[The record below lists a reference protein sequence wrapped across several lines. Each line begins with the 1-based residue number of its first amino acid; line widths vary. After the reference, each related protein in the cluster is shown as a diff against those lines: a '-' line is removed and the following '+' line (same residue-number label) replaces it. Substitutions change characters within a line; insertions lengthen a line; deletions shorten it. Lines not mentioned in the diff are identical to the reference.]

1 MVAGQ
6 RIARRQAWPNR
17 PGGHLMRRSS
27 IIMLIA
33 AVALGLIAVLFARTF
48 LNSGNDAGPK
58 TAAVRTVPTVVAASD
73 IKFGQKITPE
83 MVKVVDWPASTLPQ
97 GSFQRLEELTM
108 GAGRTA
114 MRPIVANE
122 ILTENSLATGA
133 NRLSTAQLLGPQMRA
148 VSVPV
153 NEVSG
158 VAGLIFPGDRV
169 DVFMT
174 RQPEE
179 AMPISE
185 LLVQG
190 ARVLAVGVD
199 MNVGKEKPEIVKSA
213 TIEVTPLQAQKIALA
228 VTVGQLNLAL
238 RHFSDESRVRLQTA
252 QVMDLNDGTITRLV
266 RKPNSGGS
274 GGGDAAPKGGGSG
287 GPPRIGPGVVVMRG
301 TTSTFESVIG
311 K

>member
-1 MVAGQ
+1 
-6 RIARRQAWPNR
+6 
-17 PGGHLMRRSS
+17 MRRSS

-33 AVALGLIAVLFARTF
+33 AVALGLVAVLFARTF
-48 LNSGNDAGPK
+48 LGGDDTGAGQSV
-58 TAAVRTVPTVVAASD
+58 AAVRTVPTVVAAAD
-73 IKFGQKITPE
+73 IKFGEKITPE
-83 MVKVVDWPASTLPQ
+83 KVKVVDWPANTLPQ
-97 GSFQRLEELTM
+97 GSFQRLDDLTM

-122 ILTENSLATGA
+122 ILTDKSLATGA
-133 NRLSTAQLLGPQMRA
+133 NRLSTAQLLNPQMRA
-148 VSVPV
+148 ISVPV

-179 AMPISE
+179 ALPYSE
-185 LLVQG
+185 LLAQG

-199 MNVGKEKPEIVKSA
+199 MNVGKDKPEIVKSA
-213 TIEVTPLQAQKIALA
+213 TIEVTPLQAQKISLA
-228 VTVGQLNLAL
+228 VTVGQVNLAL
-238 RHFSDESRVRLQTA
+238 RHFTDESRVRLQTA

-266 RKPNSGGS
+266 RKPNSN
-274 GGGDAAPKGGGSG
+274 AAAADTNAAAQGAGKGGVQR
-287 GPPRIGPGVVVMRG
+287 PVGPGVVVMRG
-301 TTSTFESVIG
+301 TESSFESVIG

>member
-1 MVAGQ
+1 
-6 RIARRQAWPNR
+6 
-17 PGGHLMRRSS
+17 MRRSS

-48 LNSGNDAGPK
+48 LNSPSETGSP
-58 TAAVRTVPTVVAASD
+58 TAAVRTVPTVVAAAD
-73 IKFGQKITPE
+73 IKFGEKIRPE
-83 MVKVVDWPASTLPQ
+83 MVKVVDWPANTLPQ
-97 GSFQRLEELTM
+97 GSFQRLDELTM

-148 VSVPV
+148 VSVPL

-158 VAGLIFPGDRV
+158 VGGLVFPGDRV

-174 RQPEE
+174 RQPDE
-179 AMPISE
+179 AMPYSE
-185 LLVQG
+185 LLAQG
-190 ARVLAVGVD
+190 ARVLAVGSD
-199 MNVGKEKPEIVKSA
+199 MNVGKDKPELVKTA
-213 TIEVTPLQAQKIALA
+213 TLEVTPLQAQKIALA
-228 VTVGQLNLAL
+228 ITVGSLNLAL
-238 RHFSDESRVRLQTA
+238 RHFSDESRTRLQTA

-266 RKPNSGGS
+266 RKPNSGGAAPSGPPAPS
-274 GGGDAAPKGGGSG
+274 GGNSGQAP
-287 GPPRIGPGVVVMRG
+287 IGPGVVVMRG
-301 TTSTFESVIG
+301 TSNGTTSNFESVIG

>member
-1 MVAGQ
+1 
-6 RIARRQAWPNR
+6 
-17 PGGHLMRRSS
+17 MRRSS

-33 AVALGLIAVLFARTF
+33 AVALGLVAVLFARTF
-48 LNSGNDAGPK
+48 LSSSADTGNPA
-58 TAAVRTVPTVVAASD
+58 AAVRTVPTVIASAD
-73 IKFGQKITPE
+73 ISFGEKITPE
-83 MVKVVDWPASTLPQ
+83 KVKVVDWPAGNLPQ
-97 GSFQRLEELTM
+97 GSFQRIEELTM
-108 GAGRTA
+108 GVGRTA

-122 ILTENSLATGA
+122 ILTEKSLATGA
-133 NRLSTAQLLGPQMRA
+133 NRLSTAQLLNPQMRA

-158 VAGLIFPGDRV
+158 VAGLIYPGDRV

-174 RQPEE
+174 RSPDE
-179 AMPISE
+179 ALPISE

-199 MNVGKEKPEIVKSA
+199 MNVGKDKPEVVKAA

-228 VTVGQLNLAL
+228 QTVGQLSLAL

-266 RKPNSGGS
+266 RKPNSGG
-274 GGGDAAPKGGGSG
+274 GGAAPAAGPAP
-287 GPPRIGPGVVVMRG
+287 GPPALGPGVVVMRG
-301 TTSTFESVIG
+301 TEAKFESVIG

>member
-1 MVAGQ
+1 
-6 RIARRQAWPNR
+6 
-17 PGGHLMRRSS
+17 MRRSS

-48 LNSGNDAGPK
+48 LGGADEAGPA
-58 TAAVRTVPTVVAASD
+58 TAAVRTVPTVIAAAD
-73 IKFGQKITPE
+73 IKFGEKITPE
-83 MVKVVDWPASTLPQ
+83 KVKVVDWPANTLPQ

-108 GAGRTA
+108 GVGRTA

-122 ILTENSLATGA
+122 ILTQNSLATGA
-133 NRLSTAQLLGPQMRA
+133 NRLSTAQLLNPQMRA

-158 VAGLIFPGDRV
+158 VAGLVFPGDRV

-179 AMPISE
+179 AMPYSE
-185 LLVQG
+185 LLAQG

-199 MNVGKEKPEIVKSA
+199 MNVGKDKPEIVKSA
-213 TIEVTPLQAQKIALA
+213 TLEVTPLQAQKIALA
-228 VTVGQLNLAL
+228 ITVGQVNLAL

-266 RKPNSGGS
+266 RKPNSN
-274 GGGDAAPKGGGSG
+274 AAADNGPAPQGAGKGGGQQR
-287 GPPRIGPGVVVMRG
+287 PAGPGVVVMRG
-301 TTSTFESVIG
+301 TESSFESVIG

>member
-1 MVAGQ
+1 
-6 RIARRQAWPNR
+6 
-17 PGGHLMRRSS
+17 MRRSS

-48 LNSGNDAGPK
+48 LGGGNENAGPAV
-58 TAAVRTVPTVVAASD
+58 AAVRTVPTVIAAAD
-73 IKFGQKITPE
+73 IKFGEKIKPE
-83 MVKVVDWPASTLPQ
+83 MVKVVDWPANSLPQ

-133 NRLSTAQLLGPQMRA
+133 NRLSTAQLLNPQMRA

-169 DVFMT
+169 DVFMS

-179 AMPISE
+179 ALPYSE
-185 LLVQG
+185 LLAQG

-266 RKPNSGGS
+266 RKPTS
-274 GGGDAAPKGGGSG
+274 GGGGEPSAAPKAGQGGGL
-287 GPPRIGPGVVVMRG
+287 PPIGPGVVVMRG
-301 TTSTFESVIG
+301 TETKFESVIG

>member
-1 MVAGQ
+1 
-6 RIARRQAWPNR
+6 
-17 PGGHLMRRSS
+17 MRRSS
-27 IIMLIA
+27 IFMLIA
-33 AVALGLIAVLFARTF
+33 AVALGLVAVLFARTF
-48 LNSGNDAGPK
+48 LSSSPDTSNT
-58 TAAVRTVPTVVAASD
+58 TAAVRTVPTVIASAD
-73 IKFGQKITPE
+73 INFGEKITPE
-83 MVKVVDWPASTLPQ
+83 KVKVVDWPAGNLPQ
-97 GSFQRLEELTM
+97 GSFQRIEELTM
-108 GAGRTA
+108 GVGRTA

-122 ILTENSLATGA
+122 ILTEKSLATGA
-133 NRLSTAQLLGPQMRA
+133 NRLSTAQLLNPQMRA

-174 RQPEE
+174 RSPDE
-179 AMPISE
+179 ALPISE

-199 MNVGKEKPEIVKSA
+199 MNVGKDKPEVVKAA

-228 VTVGQLNLAL
+228 QTVGQLSLAL

-266 RKPNSGGS
+266 RKPNSGG
-274 GGGDAAPKGGGSG
+274 GGGGPAAGGAPGAAK
-287 GPPRIGPGVVVMRG
+287 PALGPGVVVMRG
-301 TTSTFESVIG
+301 TEAKFESVIG

>member
-1 MVAGQ
+1 
-6 RIARRQAWPNR
+6 
-17 PGGHLMRRSS
+17 MRRSS

-48 LNSGNDAGPK
+48 LGNNGDAGAGK
-58 TAAVRTVPTVVAASD
+58 SAAAVRTVPTVIAAAD
-73 IKFGQKITPE
+73 INFGEKITPDK
-83 MVKVVDWPASTLPQ
+83 VKVVDWPASNLPQ
-97 GSFQRLEELTM
+97 GSFQRMEELTM
-108 GAGRTA
+108 GQGRTA

-122 ILTENSLATGA
+122 ILTEKSLATGA
-133 NRLSTAQLLGPQMRA
+133 NRLSTAQLLGTQMRA
-148 VSVPV
+148 ISVPI

-185 LLVQG
+185 LLAQG
-190 ARVLAVGVD
+190 ARVLAVGAD
-199 MNVGKEKPEIVKSA
+199 MNVGKEKPELVKSA

-228 VTVGQLNLAL
+228 VTVGQVSLAL
-238 RHFSDESRVRLQTA
+238 RHFTDESRVRLQTA

-266 RKPNSGGS
+266 RKPTGGSGPSGPAPAGGNSGGQ
-274 GGGDAAPKGGGSG
+274 APT
-287 GPPRIGPGVVVMRG
+287 GPGVVVMRG
-301 TTSTFESVIG
+301 TTNGTTSSFESVIG

>member
-1 MVAGQ
+1 
-6 RIARRQAWPNR
+6 
-17 PGGHLMRRSS
+17 MRRSS

-33 AVALGLIAVLFARTF
+33 AVALGLVAVLFARTF
-48 LNSGNDAGPK
+48 LGGSGDAGSGQA
-58 TAAVRTVPTVVAASD
+58 TSSVRTVPTVVAAAD
-73 IKFGQKITPE
+73 INFGEKITPDK
-83 MVKVVDWPASTLPQ
+83 VKVIDWPANSLPQ
-97 GSFQRLEELTM
+97 GSFQRLEELTS
-108 GAGRTA
+108 GQGRTA

-122 ILTENSLATGA
+122 ILTEKSLATGA
-133 NRLSTAQLLGPQMRA
+133 NRLSTAPLLDPQMRA

-179 AMPISE
+179 AMPYAE
-185 LLVQG
+185 LLAQG

-213 TIEVTPLQAQKIALA
+213 TLEVTPLQAQKIALA
-228 VTVGQLNLAL
+228 VTVGQLSLAL
-238 RHFSDESRVRLQTA
+238 RHFTDESRTRLQTA

-266 RKPNSGGS
+266 RKPNSGG
-274 GGGDAAPKGGGSG
+274 GGGEAAPKGGGGG
-287 GPPRIGPGVVVMRG
+287 GPPPIGPGVVVMRG
-301 TTSTFESVIG
+301 TDSKFESVIG